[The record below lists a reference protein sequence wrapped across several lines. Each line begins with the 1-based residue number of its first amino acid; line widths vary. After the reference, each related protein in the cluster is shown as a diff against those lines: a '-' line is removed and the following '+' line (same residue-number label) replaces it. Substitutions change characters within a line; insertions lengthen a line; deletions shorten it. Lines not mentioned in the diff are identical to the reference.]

1 MACGCYYRRMTAD
14 DFLTRFLQRGSL
26 ARILRVFALNAE
38 VSFTARE
45 AGKRASVTQKLAL
58 KEIGALHRLGLIKR
72 GKGNKAS
79 GTLWLWDASHPH
91 ARAVA
96 SFVREVSPTQ
106 YANILKT
113 LRTSGRL
120 SAVVLS
126 GVFFDDPS
134 RPADILVA
142 GDGIN
147 TKSLER
153 AITALE
159 HVVGREIRYAAFSTA
174 ELRYR
179 ATIQDRLIRDT
190 VDYPHVVLLDRSS
203 VFIVPKV

>member
-1 MACGCYYRRMTAD
+1 MAVVD
-14 DFLTRFLQRGSL
+14 DFLTRLLQRGSL
-26 ARILRVFALNAE
+26 ARVLRVFALNAE
-38 VSFTARE
+38 TPFTARE
-45 AGKRASVTQKLAL
+45 AGKRASVAQKVAL
-58 KEIGALHRLGLIKR
+58 REIGMLHRLGLIKK
-72 GKGNKAS
+72 GKAKGVA
-79 GTLWLWDASHPH
+79 GFIWLWDASHPH

-113 LRTSGRL
+113 LRSSGRL

-134 RPADILVA
+134 RPADILIA
-142 GDGIN
+142 GESVN
-147 TKSLER
+147 TKRLER
-153 AITALE
+153 AIATLE

-179 ATIQDRLIRDT
+179 STIQDRLIRDT
-190 VDYPHVVLLDRSS
+190 VDYPHIVLLDRTT
-203 VFIVPKV
+203 VFAPEK